1 MTGPHIPN
9 TLTDDNA
16 NTDDCGRDDVRP
28 HHFGRFSDALGGE
41 QRRDGCPFRR
51 EITGWVARS
60 PVAAFGRASRGYLL
74 IVAAPA
80 EHTTSS

>member
-1 MTGPHIPN
+1 MVRAKADIPALRICAENRLDRTYGLLSGFGEHI
-9 TLTDDNA
+9 
-16 NTDDCGRDDVRP
+16 V
-28 HHFGRFSDALGGE
+28 GGHG
-41 QRRDGCPFRR
+41 QPAAMVAHS
-51 EITGWVARS
+51 VARS